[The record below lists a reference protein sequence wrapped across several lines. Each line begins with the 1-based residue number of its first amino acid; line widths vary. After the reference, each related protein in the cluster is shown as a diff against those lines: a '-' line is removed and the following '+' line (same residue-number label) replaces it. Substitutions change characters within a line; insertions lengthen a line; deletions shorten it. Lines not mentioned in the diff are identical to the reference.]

1 MTRESQISS
10 IIRRSTKSV
19 LVSALFSSMTL
30 YPAGG
35 SIAQQVKTVT
45 VSPAERTMVFDHVA
59 VVGTLIAKEE
69 IRVNAL
75 IEGREIR
82 EILVEAGDVVKK
94 GQPLAVLDV
103 AEAELLLARN
113 TVQLTRLAG
122 AIKQEHSRI
131 DVASI
136 TERETRKAVERSRS
150 LMGKGVVSQ
159 QLLDEHENTFSRAKS
174 QLEMAELALTL
185 AEDDRKLVERERSEI
200 ALTIERSTVRAIDSG
215 LILIRNARV
224 GSVTSSSGD
233 PLFSMAQ
240 DGVVEMEASVS
251 EASFVRLR
259 EGMVAEISVPGRTGQ
274 VQGRVRLS
282 AARIDPA
289 TRMGTV
295 RLELGQTQGLVPGAF
310 VHGRI
315 ETGQRSNV
323 VVPAT
328 AVRSQD
334 GKSSVFVVENDL
346 VDARSVTL
354 GSAAGSTIELLSGV
368 EEGEIVVVRSGS
380 FLKAGEKIL
389 PVRSKDPEADK
400 LSFLKIDGGAV
411 R

>member
-1 MTRESQISS
+1 MTRQSQLRP
-10 IIRRSTKSV
+10 IIQRSTKSI
-19 LVSALFSSMTL
+19 LVSALFSSLTL

-35 SIAQQVKTVT
+35 SMAEQIKTVT
-45 VSPAERTMVFDHVA
+45 VSAAERATVYDHVA

-75 IEGREIR
+75 IEGKEIR
-82 EILVEAGDVVKK
+82 EILVEAGDMVKK

-113 TVQLTRLAG
+113 AVQLTRVAV
-122 AIKQEHSRI
+122 AIAQEHSRI
-131 DVASI
+131 DVASV

-150 LMGKGVVSQ
+150 LIGKGVVSQ
-159 QLLDEHENTFSRAKS
+159 QILDEHENAFSRAKS
-174 QLEMAELALTL
+174 QLEMAQQALTL
-185 AEDDRKLVERERSEI
+185 AEADRKLVERERAEI
-200 ALTIERSTVRAIDSG
+200 ALTIERSTVRATESG
-215 LILIRNARV
+215 LVLMRNARV

-233 PLFSMAQ
+233 PLFFIAQ
-240 DGVVEMEASVS
+240 DGLVEMEASVS
-251 EASFVRLR
+251 EASFVRLK
-259 EGMVAEISVPGRTGQ
+259 EGMSAEITVPGRTGQ
-274 VQGRVRLS
+274 IQGRVRLS
-282 AARIDPA
+282 AARIDPR

-295 RLELGQTQGLVPGAF
+295 RVELIQDQGLVPGAF

-315 ETGQRSNV
+315 VTGQRSNV

-334 GKSSVFVVENDL
+334 GKSSVFVVEHDL
-346 VDARSVTL
+346 ARARSVTL
-354 GSAAGSTIELLSGV
+354 GSPAGSTIELLSGV
-368 EEGEIVVVRSGS
+368 EEGEIFVVKSGS
-380 FLKAGEKIL
+380 FLKAGEKVL
-389 PVRSKDPEADK
+389 AVRHTDPEADK